1 VEQASP
7 ALVLGNTER
16 VPTGTARFAATGYR
30 PMLTPEWTPLLT
42 VIQMISA
49 VASWHPEAADVDRHD
64 ALCLA
69 RNIYFEAR
77 GEGARGQ
84 YAVAAVTLNRV
95 RDKRWADGIC
105 GVVYQD
111 KQFSWTI
118 SRPMSRPT
126 VIEDRAAWQRAA
138 EVAVLSLVGLAPDY
152 SQGATHYIAPKL
164 LRRMPVWTTAMA
176 VSRRID
182 GHVFFAE
189 RNASAKNP
197 TAKIIP
203 ARGPRRNTPRIT
215 AVALSEPAGA
225 TTFDPLILADARA
238 RIGRGSVRRACG
250 SLHLLPIVNVE
261 AAALLNGQMPVPV
274 SHRRPGNRNT
284 PYDPWTDSVGTAT
297 ERRIRTGAR
306 RAAAV

>member
-1 VEQASP
+1 
-7 ALVLGNTER
+7 
-16 VPTGTARFAATGYR
+16 
-30 PMLTPEWTPLLT
+30 MLTPEWTPLLT

-49 VASWHPEAADVDRHD
+49 VASWHPEAAGVDRHD

-95 RDKRWADGIC
+95 REKRWPDGIC
-105 GVVYQD
+105 GVVYQK

-152 SQGATHYIAPKL
+152 SQGATHYVAPRR
-164 LRRMPVWTTAMA
+164 LRQMPVWTTAMA
-176 VSRRID
+176 ISHRID
-182 GHVFFAE
+182 GHVFFSE
-189 RNASAKNP
+189 RSPRAKMIP
-197 TAKIIP
+197 AKVIP
-203 ARGPRRNTPRIT
+203 ARGPRRNAPKIMALALNEPGS
-215 AVALSEPAGA
+215 AVVI
-225 TTFDPLILADARA
+225 DPGFVADTRA
-238 RIGRGSVRRACG
+238 RIQQGGIRQTCG
-250 SLHLLPIVNVE
+250 SLHLLPMVNVE
-261 AAALLNGQMPVPV
+261 AALLSDGPMPVRS
-274 SHRRPGNRNT
+274 SHRPPGNQNT
-284 PYDPWTDSVGTAT
+284 PADPWTDPVGTAM

-306 RAAAV
+306 RLSAA

>member
-1 VEQASP
+1 MP
-7 ALVLGNTER
+7 
-16 VPTGTARFAATGYR
+16 
-30 PMLTPEWTPLLT
+30 TPEWTPLLT

-77 GEGARGQ
+77 GEGSRGQ

-95 RDKRWADGIC
+95 RDRRWSDGIC
-105 GVVYQD
+105 GVVYQK

-118 SRPMSRPT
+118 SRPMSQPT
-126 VIEDRAAWQRAA
+126 VIDDRAAWQRAA

-152 SQGATHYIAPKL
+152 SHGATHYIAPNR
-164 LRRMPVWTTAMA
+164 LRQMPVWTTAMT

-189 RNASAKNP
+189 RVRDTKVVA
-197 TAKIIP
+197 
-203 ARGPRRNTPRIT
+203 ARGPQRNLSKIT
-215 AVALSEPAGA
+215 AVALNETPNAPVIEPALVA
-225 TTFDPLILADARA
+225 ETRSRVDRA
-238 RIGRGSVRRACG
+238 VIRQSCG
-250 SLHLLPIVNVE
+250 SLRLLPVVNVE
-261 AAALLNGQMPVPV
+261 AVVLLDRHGK
-274 SHRRPGNRNT
+274 RNSKRNS
-284 PYDPWTDSVGTAT
+284 PFDPWTDAAGTAM

-306 RAAAV
+306 RTAVT